1 MIRIFNHYVP
11 KMAFA
16 LLLLELG
23 ILLSAAVLA
32 GAVSGPRHARVDG
45 IYLTSLAFALVVL
58 FSMSALGMYQH
69 SLRAGA
75 RATLLRLMPSFALGF
90 LLMHALMALRPD
102 MYVGR
107 AALGLVFG
115 IGAAGVALTRLIV
128 LKSAE
133 SRLMESRLLFVGAG
147 VTAGECIALARG
159 RSGAHQTRVVGC
171 IPVPGE
177 PVGVAEG
184 ELLAAGDSLFQVAR
198 HQRASEIVVTV
209 ANRRG
214 AFPLHQLL
222 ECALRGVRVIDAA
235 TFFEREA
242 CQIRVDSLQPSYL
255 IYGGGFDQG
264 ILRAATKRAFD
275 IAASLGVFVVT
286 LPLMLLAALCIRC
299 EDGGPVFYSQE
310 RVGKDGLPFRVLKL
324 RSMRTEIGRAHV

>member
-1 MIRIFNHYVP
+1 MIRIFNHYVS

-16 LLLLELG
+16 LLLMELG

-32 GAVSGPRHARVDG
+32 GAVIGPHHARADG
-45 IYLTSLAFALVVL
+45 MYLTSLAFALIVL

-69 SLRAGA
+69 SLRAGT

-102 MYVGR
+102 MYLGR
-107 AALGLVFG
+107 ASLGFVFTV
-115 IGAAGVALTRLIV
+115 GAAGVALTRLVV

-147 VTAGECIALARG
+147 PTAGECIALARG
-159 RSGAHQTRVVGC
+159 RTGPRQTRVVGC

-177 PVGVAEG
+177 QVDVPEG
-184 ELLAAGDSLFQVAR
+184 ELVAGGESLFQIAR
-198 HQRASEIVVTV
+198 RQRANEIVVTV

-214 AFPLHQLL
+214 AFPVHQLL

-242 CQIRVDSLQPSYL
+242 CQIRVDSLQPSW
-255 IYGGGFDQG
+255 
-264 ILRAATKRAFD
+264 
-275 IAASLGVFVVT
+275 
-286 LPLMLLAALCIRC
+286 LMTSRLVARWGAPPRLVA
-299 EDGGPVFYSQE
+299 
-310 RVGKDGLPFRVLKL
+310 
-324 RSMRTEIGRAHV
+324 